1 MLKKS
6 WQDGILRSR
15 EKSTAQKWES
25 VHQNR
30 VLLVLFACL
39 VLRPTSSHHHCKQLP
54 LLPRDAHY
62 SFGLFLS
69 FKPHINCESGREES
83 SLITHQGYKKYWTGL
98 FSYTHIETYNVKL
111 HGSKAKAI
119 IKANL
124 DCVCISIPKSSKQ
137 VSINQWQNKPPIAL
151 NKDTY

>member
-39 VLRPTSSHHHCKQLP
+39 VLRPTSNHHHCKQLP
-54 LLPRDAHY
+54 PLPRNAHY

-69 FKPHINCESGREES
+69 LMPHINCESEREES
-83 SLITHQGYKKYWTGL
+83 SLIKHQGYKKYWTGL
-98 FSYTHIETYNVKL
+98 FSNTHIETYNVKL
-111 HGSKAKAI
+111 HGSKAKEI
-119 IKANL
+119 IKTSL
-124 DCVCISIPKSSKQ
+124 DYICINIPKSSKQ
-137 VSINQWQNKPPIAL
+137 VSISQRQNKPPIAL

>member
-1 MLKKS
+1 MLKTS

-39 VLRPTSSHHHCKQLP
+39 VLRPTSNHHHCKQLP
-54 LLPRDAHY
+54 PLPQNAHY
-62 SFGLFLS
+62 SFSLFLS
-69 FKPHINCESGREES
+69 LKPHMNCESEREES
-83 SLITHQGYKKYWTGL
+83 FLIKHQGYKKYWTGL
-98 FSYTHIETYNVKL
+98 FSYTHIETYNVKR
-111 HGSKAKAI
+111 HGSKAKEI
-119 IKANL
+119 IKASL
-124 DCVCISIPKSSKQ
+124 DYICINIPKSSKQ
-137 VSINQWQNKPPIAL
+137 LSISQRQNKPPIAL